1 VTGKRR
7 RAHGEGSVYQRAD
20 GMWVAAVDLGWIDGK
35 RRRRVVYG
43 KTEQEAIGKR
53 DDLRR
58 QLQLGVDLGAP
69 PRTLAAWLAEWLNDV
84 KAHDGTR
91 ASTQRRYREVFN
103 THLGPGLGKIRLDRL
118 NARDVQRFLTMLRGR
133 LAPATIIKIHGVL
146 RAALSDAE
154 RLDLVPRNVAKSA
167 KPPSLGRL
175 ERRALTPVE
184 AKSLLGELVGDR
196 LEGLFVVAIAT
207 GLRRG
212 EVLGLR
218 WSDVDL
224 AGGTLY
230 VRRTLQRVDGGLQF
244 VPPKTHRSARP
255 IPLPG
260 IARSA
265 LEVHRARQVKERV
278 AAKELWEDEDL
289 VFANTIGKPMEP
301 RNVNRRFE
309 KARTAAGL
317 EWLRLHDLRH
327 SFATFLL
334 DQGQE
339 LRTVMDLLGHS
350 TIRLTADTY
359 GHVLPRTARSAA
371 DAIDRALGG
380 LNETP
385 TNPIDTANRWMTLRK

>member
-230 VRRTLQRVDGGLQF
+230 VRRSPARRRRTPVRAAEDSSLGSADSPSRHSPQCAGGPPGPPGQGAGGGQGTVGGRGPGLRKHDREADGAPQCQPALRESTDCGGPGVAATTRFAPFLRDL
-244 VPPKTHRSARP
+244 PPRPGPGVANGDGFTWPLDDSAYRRYIRARP
-255 IPLPG
+255 APDG
-260 IARSA
+260 
-265 LEVHRARQVKERV
+265 
-278 AAKELWEDEDL
+278 
-289 VFANTIGKPMEP
+289 
-301 RNVNRRFE
+301 
-309 KARTAAGL
+309 
-317 EWLRLHDLRH
+317 
-327 SFATFLL
+327 
-334 DQGQE
+334 
-339 LRTVMDLLGHS
+339 TVG
-350 TIRLTADTY
+350 R
-359 GHVLPRTARSAA
+359 
-371 DAIDRALGG
+371 
-380 LNETP
+380 
-385 TNPIDTANRWMTLRK
+385 